1 MNAPF
6 ILKRKKGEVAS
17 SNLAESIPYIN
28 FFKPIKYFHPNPIN
42 FVGFSRIPESIPYIN
57 GGFSIYYFSI
67 YYGICNFSTVHDSS
81 FM

>member
-28 FFKPIKYFHPNPIN
+28 FFKPIEYFHPNPIN

-57 GGFSIYYFSI
+57 GGFKPLLYAFH
-67 YYGICNFSTVHDSS
+67 F
-81 FM
+81 

>member
-17 SNLAESIPYIN
+17 SNLAESIAYIN

-57 GGFSIYYFSI
+57 GGFSIYYR
-67 YYGICNFSTVHDSS
+67 ICNFTTVHDSS

>member
-28 FFKPIKYFHPNPIN
+28 FFKPIEYFHPNPIN
-42 FVGFSRIPESIPYIN
+42 FVGFRQLHSSQRALHILTAGLSRY
-57 GGFSIYYFSI
+57 
-67 YYGICNFSTVHDSS
+67 CMDSTDSRL
-81 FM
+81 